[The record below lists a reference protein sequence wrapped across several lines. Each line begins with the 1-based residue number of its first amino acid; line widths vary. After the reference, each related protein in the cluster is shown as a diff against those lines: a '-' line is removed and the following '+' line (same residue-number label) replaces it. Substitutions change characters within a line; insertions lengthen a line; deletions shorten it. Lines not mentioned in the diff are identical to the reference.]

1 MIERRFNLVIRILVA
16 FVAVF
21 WWVVSINFSANGFS
35 FSLPQYIL
43 VGYGLGL
50 SGTVLELMFNEK
62 STGNSL
68 VLRALG
74 VLAYIFGCSTNLV
87 GVWLAQGQPNYLINP
102 MPGIV
107 NLSLSLIIEI
117 GPEPMLLWALGIENR
132 DFIRSLF
139 KARVVSTTIRPIDNT
154 QLITNSVRPH
164 PIAHQRAQKHRTY
177 NPPNTP

>member
-1 MIERRFNLVIRILVA
+1 MIEKRFNIIIRILVA

-35 FSLPQYIL
+35 FSLPQYIW

-74 VLAYIFGCSTNLV
+74 ILAYIFGVSTNLL
-87 GVWLAQGQPNYLINP
+87 GVWLAQGQPNYLFNP

-107 NLSLSLIIEI
+107 NMSLSLIIEV

-139 KARVVSTTIRPIDNT
+139 KTRVVSTTIKPVDNT
-154 QLITNSVRPH
+154 MLVTNSMHPH
-164 PIAHQRAQKHRTY
+164 PIAHQRAHKHQQ
-177 NPPNTP
+177 PPPP